1 MHTLARQGDH
11 RAVPVNELWARK
23 ERLIGAILLGNN
35 LVNIMAS
42 DGCKG
47 VKIPVA
53 VGKWYKFHEFGCRL
67 GNGGSEKMMI
77 SVFPTASCQFLHSK
91 MKVALLGAFG

>member
-1 MHTLARQGDH
+1 METEILITVGIILVLLVLSAFFSGAETSLTAASIPRMQPLARQGNH
-11 RAVPVNELWARK
+11 RAELVNELWARK

-47 VKIPVA
+47 DTTPAA
-53 VGKWYKFHEFGCRL
+53 VGKW
-67 GNGGSEKMMI
+67 
-77 SVFPTASCQFLHSK
+77 
-91 MKVALLGAFG
+91 